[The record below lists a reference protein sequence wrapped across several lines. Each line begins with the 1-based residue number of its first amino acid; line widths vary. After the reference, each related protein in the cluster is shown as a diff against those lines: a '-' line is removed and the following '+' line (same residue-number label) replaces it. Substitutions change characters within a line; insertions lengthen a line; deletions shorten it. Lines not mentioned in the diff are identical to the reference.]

1 MFQDLDSTI
10 NQILNDPAMKP
21 GLKELFDANVS
32 FITPDKNLQLTGATV
47 DLFLYEVKEN
57 RELRDPT
64 PIVEKNGD
72 SFVRKE
78 PPLRVD
84 CSYIVTTW
92 SDPNATGEAKVI
104 EEHRLLA
111 QSLLWL
117 SRFPTIPEIYRQGS
131 LKNQLYPPPTMVAQ
145 MDPNKNAGDFWFAL
159 GIPPRPAFY
168 LVVTITMDL
177 GLQVEGPLVT
187 TRSTEFKPDG
197 LEQEEW
203 VQVGGRI
210 LSAGQGVGDAL
221 VDILDVGLR
230 TRSDSEGRYSF
241 VRVPLGA
248 HNIRVVAT
256 GFQPKRQRL
265 TVPGKPEDYDVT
277 LIPL

>member
-1 MFQDLDSTI
+1 MFHDLDKTI
-10 NQILNDPAMKP
+10 EKILDDSDAPAE
-21 GLKELFDANVS
+21 LKAAQVS
-32 FITPDKNLQLTGATV
+32 FITPDKNLPLTGATV

-64 PIVEKNGD
+64 PIIEKSGA

-84 CSYIVTTW
+84 CSYIVTAW
-92 SDPNATGEAKVI
+92 SDPNTMGEVKVT

-111 QSLLWL
+111 QALLWL
-117 SRFPTIPEIYRQGS
+117 SRFPTIPAAKLHGS
-131 LKNQLYPPPTMVAQ
+131 LANQLYPPPTMVAQ

-197 LEQEEW
+197 LKQEDW

-210 LSAGQGVGDAL
+210 LGAGQGVADAL
-221 VDILDVGLR
+221 VDILDAGLR

-241 VRVPLGA
+241 VRVPEGA
-248 HNIRVVAT
+248 HTIRVVAT
-256 GFQPKRQRL
+256 GFQPKTQPL
-265 TVPGKPEDYDVT
+265 DVPSLPAEYDVT
-277 LIPL
+277 LTPL